1 MSMACTS
8 PRALHNV
15 TALLLAALAATGA
28 LAGTVEHHEFP
39 SATLDR
45 PYAYE
50 IYLPDDYAESELHY
64 PVLYL
69 LHGSGGSET
78 DWVKKGDL
86 VTTADR
92 LIDEGAVPPA
102 IVVMPGGRSWWIDG
116 HNEAGETA
124 FLEDLM
130 PEVAARWRT
139 LGTRDG
145 RLIAGLSAGGY
156 GATNLALSH
165 PERFA
170 AAAALSP
177 ASYVPTPPPTS
188 SAHRH
193 PAFLDAE
200 GRFDQALWKARNYP
214 PRLQEY
220 LAQDRIVPFWVM
232 SGDHDTF
239 DIAWH
244 AAALYQALRDH
255 QPGQVEPDR
264 VEFRVVDGDHEWSV
278 WAEALPEAVTWLFG
292 HVQGPRATD

>member
-1 MSMACTS
+1 MPFSTL
-8 PRALHNV
+8 RVLRHV
-15 TALLLAALAATGA
+15 TALLVAIIASNAA
-28 LAGTVEHHEFP
+28 LAGTLEHREFE
-39 SATLDR
+39 SATLGR
-45 PYAYE
+45 TYAYE
-50 IYLPDDYAESELHY
+50 IYLPDGYAESRLRY

-78 DWVKKGDL
+78 DWVEKGEL
-86 VTTADR
+86 RATADR
-92 LIDEGAVPPA
+92 LIAEGAIPPA

-130 PEVAARWRT
+130 PEVADRWRT
-139 LGTRDG
+139 IESRSG
-145 RLIAGLSAGGY
+145 RLVAGLSAGGY
-156 GATNLALSH
+156 GATNLALSY

-193 PAFLDAE
+193 PAFLDADD
-200 GRFDQALWKARNYP
+200 RFDQALWDARNYP
-214 PRLQEY
+214 PRLDAY
-220 LAQDRIVPFWVM
+220 LARDRIVPFWVM

-244 AAALYQALRDH
+244 AAVLHQALREH
-255 QPGQVEPDR
+255 QPDH
-264 VEFRVVDGDHEWSV
+264 VEFRVVDGDHEWPV
-278 WAEALPEAVTWLFG
+278 WAGALPDAMRWMFG
-292 HVQGPRATD
+292 YASGPTATD